1 MQEINTI
8 FYIVI
13 LIMSVIIHE
22 VAHGYSAKMLGD
34 DTAER
39 AGRLTLNPLKHLDP
53 MGSVLVPLI
62 LIISKIGF
70 VFGWAKPVPYNEMN
84 LRNQKWGTVIV
95 AASGALTNLT
105 LAIIFGLLM
114 RLAIALGLNSPAFL
128 SIMGLI
134 VLVNIV
140 LGIFNLIPIPPLD
153 GSRILFS
160 LLPTRFRSV
169 QIFLERYSMI
179 VLLMFVFFLWQYL
192 GPAVFG
198 LFKLLTG
205 VAF

>member
-22 VAHGYSAKMLGD
+22 VAHGYSAKLLGD
-34 DTAER
+34 DTADL

-53 MGSVLVPLI
+53 IGSVLVPLV
-62 LIISKIGF
+62 LIISKVGF
-70 VFGWAKPVPYNEMN
+70 VFGWAKPVPYNELN

-95 AASGALTNLT
+95 AASGALCNLA
-105 LAIIFGLLM
+105 LALIFGLLM
-114 RLAIALGLNSPAFL
+114 RLSVAIGFNSPEFL

-140 LGIFNLIPIPPLD
+140 LGVFNLIPIPPLD

-169 QIFLERYSMI
+169 QMFLEQYSMI
-179 VLLMFVFFLWQYL
+179 VLLAFVFFLWQYL
-192 GPAVFG
+192 APLVFG